1 MDGLSLEPRPGV
13 PSPDDGTPGPSAS
26 GSFDSPP
33 PGTRLAKWRRMIER
47 ATTTSEWKAYVREN
61 RRKVTMRVRK
71 GVPDELRGIVWPV
84 LSGGRELL
92 LQSRGVYERLML
104 YESSAAE
111 LDIVRDLNRTFPG
124 HVFYMERHGPGQRS
138 LYNVLKAYAV
148 YDRSVGYVQ
157 GMGFVTGVLL
167 LYMCEEDAFWTLVA
181 LLKGAHPGRAPLQ
194 GMYQEGLPLLREYLV
209 RFEQLVQD
217 NLPRL
222 ARHFAEH
229 GVVPTMYCSQWF
241 ITVFS
246 YTLPFACLLR
256 VWDAFLFEG
265 MDVVFRVGLELL
277 QQEQEALLSLAFE
290 GLVQRLGAKRTK
302 PSAPEDVD
310 AFLKRSFTWRLRLQ
324 RERREGRPR
333 GSGGEGEGEGGRE
346 GHG

>member
-1 MDGLSLEPRPGV
+1 
-13 PSPDDGTPGPSAS
+13 
-26 GSFDSPP
+26 
-33 PGTRLAKWRRMIER
+33 MIER